1 VLICVKPLRQGTARG
16 YAEGDKVDFDF
27 PSKETAMTV
36 KWFISALLA
45 GLAGSA
51 WSQSNLQVDFRWLM
65 SNHCNNNS
73 PALKL
78 QNIPPGTTSLKI
90 QMIDLD
96 NHKHDHGGGVLV
108 RAEGFASD
116 VQIEPGALDKYTG
129 PCPENF
135 TTLGHEYQFNVTA
148 LSSENKT
155 LASGSAKASFS
166 AKFVILQGVIGNK

>member
-1 VLICVKPLRQGTARG
+1 
-16 YAEGDKVDFDF
+16 
-27 PSKETAMTV
+27 M
-36 KWFISALLA
+36 KWFISAMLCC
-45 GLAGSA
+45 LAGSA
-51 WSQSNLQVDFRWLM
+51 WSQSHLQVEFRWLM

-78 QNIPPGTTSLKI
+78 QNIPTGTTSLKI

-96 NHKHDHGGGVLV
+96 NQKHDHGGGVLV
-108 RAEGFASD
+108 RAEGFPAD
-116 VQIEPGALDKYTG
+116 VQVEAGALDKYTG

-148 LSSENKT
+148 MSSDNKT
-155 LASGSAKASFS
+155 LASGSAKAPFS